1 MSNILKKFSTLLTNI
16 EYPKEKCSW
25 HISGILPKY
34 SNQMLK
40 FDVRGMKK
48 ENEDLLSK
56 PGSTSSQAD
65 KIVFETKKNWV
76 IFDSE
81 EFHQYLFDK
90 KIHVVHL
97 DDMVKDLFLV
107 WKINRKDKND
117 T

>member
-25 HISGILPKY
+25 HIAGILSKY

-48 ENEDLLSK
+48 ESEDLLSK

-65 KIVFETKKNWV
+65 KIVFETNKNWI
-76 IFDSE
+76 IFDTD
-81 EFHQYLFDK
+81 EFHGYLYNN
-90 KIHVVHL
+90 KIKIIHL
-97 DDMVKDLFLV
+97 DDMMKNLKTI
-107 WKINRKDKND
+107 WIINKK
-117 T
+117 